1 MSWIA
6 AAVVGAVAFIVCFHA
21 IGTLLPGAESPP
33 TARDVSQF
41 LDQFWAQIAATIL
54 GIALGV
60 PVALLLDRRARAR
73 EETTKQNRRTNR
85 LAEIAT
91 LLVGSLEHN
100 RLMATSIRTSVG
112 NGLGLLEMGLDRAR
126 WAMVSG
132 EASRLFTEADLVG
145 EIAHI
150 YEELDGLERLVL
162 LHRDYEIGHLS
173 TVPDAGS
180 VRPQL
185 IDAVQTNA
193 DEVKTKIDHVLPRLK
208 PLENPQG

>member
-1 MSWIA
+1 MPWIA
-6 AAVVGAVAFIVCFHA
+6 VAVVGAVVFIACFHI
-21 IGTLLPGAESPP
+21 IGNLLPGAESPP
-33 TARDVSQF
+33 TARHVSQF
-41 LDQFWAQIAATIL
+41 LDQFWAQVVATIL
-54 GIALGV
+54 GIAIGI
-60 PVALLLDRRARAR
+60 PVAFFLDRKARAR
-73 EETTKQNRRTNR
+73 DQTEERNHRIERT
-85 LAEIAT
+85 AEIAT

-100 RLMATSIRTSVG
+100 RSMVTSIRTSVG

-126 WAMVSG
+126 WAMVSN
-132 EASRLFTEADLVG
+132 EASRLFTDADLVG

-162 LHRDYEIGHLS
+162 LHRDYEIGQLS
-173 TVPDAGS
+173 TIPDAGS

-193 DEVKTKIDHVLPRLK
+193 DDVKTKIDNVLPRLT